1 MQATETYNQKEQRN
15 TKRSALWTGL
25 WLVSTALLAFGPKLI
40 WDYHTVISF
49 TLVWV
54 NLLMGYKMVMANK
67 QLLEDLDELQQKV
80 MLMGMAFALGC
91 TIVVAIVLGLLE
103 AVRLVDFVVNPS
115 TILFVTGGTYLVGIM
130 MARRKYL

>member
-1 MQATETYNQKEQRN
+1 MQATETYNQKEKRN

-91 TIVVAIVLGLLE
+91 TIVVATVLGLLE